1 MTVSVRG
8 ESGMNATVARSLKAD
23 TPQKAVLTHV
33 EAARILV
40 SSRHAALDLTV
51 DQIREL
57 AAAVLIL
64 DQQLEDANRRM
75 AAMMLAETGP
85 PEPAPATK
93 PGIAHVPLVTGG
105 DPKLTE
111 ALEALVKARTQLERD
126 RFSNGENAAR
136 QSFEKTAIAV
146 CNLVSPKQR
155 T

>member
-8 ESGMNATVARSLKAD
+8 ESGMNANVARSLKAD
-23 TPQKAVLTHV
+23 TPEKAVLTHV

-40 SSRHAALDLTV
+40 GSRHAALDLTV

-75 AAMMLAETGP
+75 AAMILAEAEP
-85 PEPAPATK
+85 PVQATAK
-93 PGIAHVPLVTGG
+93 PGIVHVPLMTGG
-105 DPKLTE
+105 DPKLAA
-111 ALEALVKARTQLERD
+111 ALEALVKARRHLEAN
-126 RFSNGENAAR
+126 RFSSEENQARKALEKAA
-136 QSFEKTAIAV
+136 FAV
-146 CNLVSPKQR
+146 ADITTPKQR